1 MSGVARRALDAARRR
16 FPAAYERARRMAAL
30 PRGAAAW
37 YAHRL
42 RAKGGEAD
50 EAYGSEF
57 WDFHD
62 TGDWDGFAR
71 LLLRR
76 VPARAVLDVGCG
88 DGKLL
93 AAVARVAPGTR
104 VRGIASTPTA
114 RGVASGRGEETSA
127 LDLAST
133 RRARVEEI
141 ARELGAVDLSVSLET
156 VEHLPPWHSGKL
168 LRLVACAPVVVFSAA
183 QPGQGGTLH
192 VNERPVEHWVRRFRR
207 LGYAPAADNA
217 AFRAE
222 VRALD
227 LPPWY
232 AANVNLFVRQR

>member
-1 MSGVARRALDAARRR
+1 VLDAARRR

-42 RAKGGEAD
+42 RSGPGEAE

-71 LLLRR
+71 VVLRHA
-76 VPARAVLDVGCG
+76 PARAVVDVGCG

-93 AAVARVAPGTR
+93 AAVARAAPGTR
-104 VRGIASTPTA
+104 VLGVDSSPTA
-114 RGVASGRGEETSA
+114 LRVARGRGVETRA
-127 LDLAST
+127 LDLAAVS
-133 RRARVEEI
+133 RRQVREVC
-141 ARELGAVDLSVSLET
+141 RELGAFDLAVSLET
-156 VEHLPPWHSGKL
+156 VEHFPPWHSAKL
-168 LRLVACAPVVVFSAA
+168 LRLVTVAPLVVFSAA

-207 LGYAPAADNA
+207 LGYALSAENE
-217 AFRAE
+217 AFRAG

-232 AANVNLFVRQR
+232 GANVNLFVRQG

>member
-1 MSGVARRALDAARRR
+1 VSAARRALDAARRR
-16 FPAAYERARRMAAL
+16 FPAAYERVRRITAG
-30 PRGAAAW
+30 PRATVGW

-42 RAKGGEAD
+42 RGPQEEG

-71 LLLRR
+71 VLLRHA
-76 VPARAVLDVGCG
+76 PARSVLDVGCG

-93 AAVARVAPGTR
+93 AAVARVSPGTR
-104 VRGIASTPTA
+104 VLGIDSSPTA
-114 RGVASGRGEETSA
+114 LRVAQGRGVETRA
-127 LDLAST
+127 LDLASVG
-133 RRARVEEI
+133 RRRVDEI
-141 ARELGAVDLSVSLET
+141 ARELGGIGLAVSLET
-156 VEHLPPWHSGKL
+156 VEHFPRWHSAKL
-168 LRLVACAPVVVFSAA
+168 LRLVCVAPTVVFSAA

-192 VNERPVEHWVRRFRR
+192 VNERPVEHWVRRFAR
-207 LGYAPAADNA
+207 LGYALSDHNE

-227 LPPWY
+227 LPWWY
-232 AANVNLFVRQR
+232 AANVNLFVRRG

>member
-1 MSGVARRALDAARRR
+1 MSVARRALDAARRR

-42 RAKGGEAD
+42 RAGSGEAD
-50 EAYGSEF
+50 EAYGSDF
-57 WDFHD
+57 WEYHD

-71 LLLRR
+71 VLLRHA
-76 VPARAVLDVGCG
+76 PARSVVDVGCG

-93 AAVARVAPGTR
+93 AAVARVAPSTR
-104 VRGIASTPTA
+104 VLGIDGSPAALRAA
-114 RGVASGRGEETSA
+114 RGRGVETRA
-127 LDLAST
+127 LDLASVS
-133 RRARVEEI
+133 RRRVDGI
-141 ARELGAVDLSVSLET
+141 ARELRDVDVSVSLET
-156 VEHLPPWHSGKL
+156 VEHFPPWHSGKL
-168 LRLVACAPVVVFSAA
+168 LRLVTCAPAVVFSAA

-207 LGYAPAADNA
+207 LGYDLSPGNDG
-217 AFRAE
+217 FRAE

-232 AANVNLFVRQR
+232 AANVNLFVRRG

>member
-1 MSGVARRALDAARRR
+1 MGVTRRVLDAARRR

-42 RAKGGEAD
+42 RAPAEEGEAYD
-50 EAYGSEF
+50 SEF
-57 WDFHD
+57 WEYHD

-71 LLLRR
+71 VLLRHA
-76 VPARAVLDVGCG
+76 PAASVLDVGCG

-93 AAVARVAPGTR
+93 AAILRAAPATRVLGIDSSPTALRVAER
-104 VRGIASTPTA
+104 
-114 RGVASGRGEETSA
+114 RGVRTRA

-141 ARELGAVDLSVSLET
+141 AGELGAFDLSISLET

-168 LRLVACAPVVVFSAA
+168 LRLVACAPVVAFSAA
-183 QPGQGGTLH
+183 RPGQGGTLH

-207 LGYAPAADNA
+207 LGYALSAENE

-222 VRALD
+222 VAALD
-227 LPPWY
+227 LPWWY
-232 AANVNLFVRQR
+232 AANVNLFVRRG

>member
-1 MSGVARRALDAARRR
+1 MGVTRRALDAARRR

-42 RAKGGEAD
+42 RASTDGAD
-50 EAYGSEF
+50 EAYGSDF
-57 WDFHD
+57 WEYHD

-71 LLLRR
+71 VLLRHA
-76 VPARAVLDVGCG
+76 PARSVLDVGCG

-93 AAVARVAPGTR
+93 AAVARAAPGTR
-104 VRGIASTPTA
+104 VLGIDSSPTA
-114 RGVASGRGEETSA
+114 LRVAAGRGVETRA
-127 LDLAST
+127 VDLAST
-133 RRARVEEI
+133 RRSRVEKI
-141 ARELGAVDLSVSLET
+141 AGELGEIGLAVSLET

-168 LRLVACAPVVVFSAA
+168 LRLVCAAPVVVFSAA

-192 VNERPVEHWVRRFRR
+192 VNERPVEHWVRRFHR
-207 LGYAPAADNA
+207 LGYAPPAGNE

-232 AANVNLFVRQR
+232 AANVNLFVRRG